1 MAPWAAAGGHSQE
14 LAGRETRELASLR
27 CSSAS
32 RRGLPA
38 PTPSRCSASACPA
51 PAHLAARLSS
61 ARSQAGQG
69 QRPGPC
75 ALLRP
80 ERSWPRPPERW
91 EPALPESLAP
101 ESFGNTPYALRQLPG
116 SFGSDA
122 TPRGRLEEGRCR
134 TRSPSALSE
143 AEARLRPLP
152 ERRQVAV
159 LIAPICRPAHSPW
172 LSPALLW
179 GGCGHQQ
186 SEDWRR
192 ESITL
197 LPFSA
202 LQLFKMLRESSS

>member
-32 RRGLPA
+32 RRRLPA
-38 PTPSRCSASACPA
+38 SGAGSRLPRPPGAAASACPA

-69 QRPGPC
+69 ERPGPC

-80 ERSWPRPPERW
+80 ERSWPPPPERW

-101 ESFGNTPYALRQLPG
+101 ESSGNTPYAPQQLPG
-116 SFGSDA
+116 SFGPDA

-134 TRSPSALSE
+134 TQSPSALSE

-152 ERRQVAV
+152 ERGQVAV
-159 LIAPICRPAHSPW
+159 LIAPICPPAHSPW

-179 GGCGHQQ
+179 GGM
-186 SEDWRR
+186 WTPAIRR
-192 ESITL
+192 LEEGINNIASL
-197 LPFSA
+197 LCPTVI
-202 LQLFKMLRESSS
+202 